1 MKGNV
6 HLVNLKYD
14 HCVVFRQR
22 THIHSVANKIDGY
35 LQLSTTTTA
44 KAILFLLEYKKCHIQ
59 YVGKAEKNL
68 TLRLNN
74 HRKDV

>member
-14 HCVVFRQR
+14 HCVVFRYR

-35 LQLSTTTTA
+35 LQLSTKTTA

-59 YVGKAEKNL
+59 YVDQAEKDF
-68 TLRLNN
+68 TLRLSN